1 MRWHKGH
8 LAPDAWP
15 ASPVLMCLACLL
27 VTFIL
32 GNAVLSTYLPF
43 KLCDSNFDQILK
55 QRELLDFLTRID
67 TSAIASPTPPAF
79 LVVGSK
85 HSGKSSFI
93 NSVYKLVYN
102 EPGALIR
109 RAETGYHGT
118 VSSLHIQ
125 PPTTLHYK
133 FFPVLRSPLSSLR
146 APMLTLIDTPAL
158 QDSLRED
165 ELFNLLLNEVAE
177 SYDMATLFP
186 ECVILLVN
194 SAQFDKEKAKFDWGG
209 GVRVPNISRFL
220 REEGKETV
228 HIAEL
233 FCVCF
238 QVNTAKRA

>member
-1 MRWHKGH
+1 M
-8 LAPDAWP
+8 
-15 ASPVLMCLACLL
+15 MCLACLL

-32 GNAVLSTYLPF
+32 GNVVLRTYLPF
-43 KLCDSNFDQILK
+43 TICGSNFNQILK

-118 VSSLHIQ
+118 VSSRLHIQ

-146 APMLTLIDTPAL
+146 APMFTLIDTPAL

-220 REEGKETV
+220 REEGKQSM
-228 HIAEL
+228 HIAQL
-233 FCVCF
+233 LWVC
-238 QVNTAKRA
+238 NTAKGP